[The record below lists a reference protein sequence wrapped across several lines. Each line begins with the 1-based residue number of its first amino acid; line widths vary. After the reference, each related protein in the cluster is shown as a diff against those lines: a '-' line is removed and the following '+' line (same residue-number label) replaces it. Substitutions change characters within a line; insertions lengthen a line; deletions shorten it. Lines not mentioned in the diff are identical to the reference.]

1 MTRSGYGYCSQA
13 VYLETVMRIV
23 IVDDV
28 KIVRSCLRELLA
40 DHVEICGEAENGKQA
55 VDLVRSLH
63 PDVILIDITMP
74 VMDGLRATVEIR
86 RIAPSTKVVLFSI
99 NDGPEAQSAADIVG
113 AHAFVPKS
121 CLAAAMLP
129 TLKKV
134 GTDALAN

>member
-1 MTRSGYGYCSQA
+1 MGIVCG
-13 VYLETVMRIV
+13 EFMFEIVMRILV
-23 IVDDV
+23 VDDV
-28 KIVRSCLRELLA
+28 KIVRACLRDLLA

-63 PDVILIDITMP
+63 PDVVLIDITMP

-99 NDGPEAQSAADIVG
+99 NDGPEAQSAANMVG
-113 AHAFVPKS
+113 AHAFVSKS

-129 TLKKV
+129 TLQKV
-134 GTDALAN
+134 GSDAFPN